1 MFGSIS
7 ILTFTN
13 IISLNN
19 NKGCILLKDQTNIKI
34 EKAVEKYL
42 KSGGTITKCPA
53 YARSEN
59 IEYKRKFGR
68 GKKKKE

>member
-1 MFGSIS
+1 M
-7 ILTFTN
+7 
-13 IISLNN
+13 
-19 NKGCILLKDQTNIKI
+19 KDQTNIKI